1 MDLTLPITGGT
12 VLLGML
18 TLTAYLL
25 KLKVDRFDK
34 HLEDCQTKSVNH
46 ARLEE
51 KVIRIE
57 GKLDDMKEAM
67 TARTSKIDAMDEKL
81 DQLATIITKRGEL

>member
-1 MDLTLPITGGT
+1 MDLTLPLTGGSL
-12 VLLGML
+12 LLGAL

-57 GKLDDMKEAM
+57 GKLDDMKDAM
-67 TARTSKIDAMDEKL
+67 TLRTERIDAMDAKL
-81 DQLATIITKRGEL
+81 DNLANVIIAKRNM